1 MELDAGATVHLEV
14 AEDVADRLGQR
25 LLADLFAVG
34 LHVPEP
40 AGPPDGH
47 AFPRL
52 TLEGDARFLVGA
64 YDLGPERGLEVV
76 ARGAH
81 HVIDVGLR
89 EYRDRGPEPKDA
101 APTKR
106 RPTGLSGEES
116 GMPVDDAEIVVDVN
130 DAASS
135 LPELLGYVTRGSR
148 VVLTESGDRVAALVS
163 WHWYALQRERLARS
177 AAAYWTAWRGG
188 DFDNLSYA
196 VEVMGVLAP
205 TDGPTPMPAN
215 GADSEG
221 RDDGTD

>member
-1 MELDAGATVHLEV
+1 MVS
-14 AEDVADRLGQR
+14 RLI
-25 LLADLFAVG
+25 DTDIP
-34 LHVPEP
+34 HP
-40 AGPPDGH
+40 AGDVRSHRHPVS
-47 AFPRL
+47 
-52 TLEGDARFLVGA
+52 ELVVIASA
-64 YDLGPERGLEVV
+64 YDLRPARGLEVV

-81 HVIDVGLR
+81 HAINVGLR

-130 DAASS
+130 NAESS
-135 LPELLGYVTRGSR
+135 LPELLGHVTRGSR

-177 AAAYWTAWRGG
+177 AAAYWKAWRGG

-196 VEVMGVLAP
+196 VDVMSVLTP
-205 TDGPTPMPAN
+205 TDGPTPMPAG

-221 RDDGTD
+221 HDDETD